1 MMADDEYDVGVNDL
15 EDARKAIRDSQ
26 SSADRLIRAS
36 RELEHIVYGVSN
48 EESSLTATEYDIVDA
63 RSSLEQH
70 KLYRAKRSVR
80 RAEKALSSVESDVV
94 ELRRNIA
101 MLNRLLKEK
110 TLTEAE
116 LEVILRRL
124 RNATGAAEVGDVGF
138 ASGEVEQLIGDLV
151 VDSAVALNP
160 FLFRNFWMGVD
171 TRWPAGGETGVM
183 IVRICNDGTRPIP
196 EMILAPPTPVGWECA
211 PASIDLPILRPGDVV
226 LIRFEIKP
234 GLRFGLDEIPLS
246 RKLAIQTGYEVSAG
260 QVSVTIRVQ
269 NRSMETVRDLLLQPW
284 MPPGYKSEVLP
295 LVEKLSPDEIGV
307 VVMPL
312 VIDMGDGGGSVA

>member
-1 MMADDEYDVGVNDL
+1 MADDEYDVGVNDL

-26 SSADRLIRAS
+26 SSADRLIKAS

-171 TRWPAGGETGVM
+171 TRWPAGGESGVM

-196 EMILAPPTPVGWECA
+196 EMRLAPPTPVGWQCA

-226 LIRFEIKP
+226 LIRFEVKP

-307 VVMPL
+307 VIMPL